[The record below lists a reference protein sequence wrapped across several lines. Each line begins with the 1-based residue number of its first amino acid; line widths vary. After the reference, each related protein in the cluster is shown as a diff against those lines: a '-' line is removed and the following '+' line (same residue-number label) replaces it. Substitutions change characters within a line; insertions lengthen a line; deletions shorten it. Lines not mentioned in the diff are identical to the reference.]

1 MSGRPLQVK
10 IFLACGGL
18 LYFIGKLFSVYGIMK
33 RKKRKV
39 SGMRFEQLNCL
50 VEIAETGSITAA
62 AQKLFISQQA
72 VSTSV
77 KQLEQELGQTLF
89 VRNKSGI
96 SFTAKGEETVN
107 FARKILADKEE
118 FVSRMRM
125 EEDEE
130 TIEMKVCSTSSVT
143 NIVLPDIIEKLD
155 AKQIPISLRI
165 SLKDDIAEVFES
177 LRTEDANLGLL
188 TFNAEYLPQ
197 KFAAYQEELQ
207 LEILARDEL
216 VAVVN
221 KRFCKDVV
229 AQIPREAL
237 SDYRYSIYNVIPIDS
252 MLESAK
258 NTSVVWSNDVD
269 FHRRMLEQKRTLVL
283 MPGLAYQYFF
293 SGKKYVALP
302 LEENETPLIHAAVF
316 RKDASPAVRDF
327 ASMVHLELCIK

>member
-1 MSGRPLQVK
+1 
-10 IFLACGGL
+10 
-18 LYFIGKLFSVYGIMK
+18 
-33 RKKRKV
+33 
-39 SGMRFEQLNCL
+39 MRFEQLNCL

-125 EEDEE
+125 EEVEE

-165 SLKDDIAEVFES
+165 SLKDDITEVFES
-177 LRTEDANLGLL
+177 LRMEDANLGLL
-188 TFNAEYLPQ
+188 TFNAE
-197 KFAAYQEELQ
+197 
-207 LEILARDEL
+207 
-216 VAVVN
+216 
-221 KRFCKDVV
+221 
-229 AQIPREAL
+229 
-237 SDYRYSIYNVIPIDS
+237 
-252 MLESAK
+252 
-258 NTSVVWSNDVD
+258 
-269 FHRRMLEQKRTLVL
+269 
-283 MPGLAYQYFF
+283 
-293 SGKKYVALP
+293 
-302 LEENETPLIHAAVF
+302 
-316 RKDASPAVRDF
+316 
-327 ASMVHLELCIK
+327 